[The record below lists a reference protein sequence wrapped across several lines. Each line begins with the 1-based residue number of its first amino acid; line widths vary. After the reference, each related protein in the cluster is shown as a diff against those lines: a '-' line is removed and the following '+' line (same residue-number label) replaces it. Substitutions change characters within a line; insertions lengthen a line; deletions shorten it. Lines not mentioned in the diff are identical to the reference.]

1 MGFVLCRRGYISL
14 RIDRILQGLPR
25 NVSTCCDWK
34 GTAARIVIRIVCD
47 VSVLF
52 GANGGKVRIR
62 RRGRNCHPSWV
73 DRHLLALSARHILYG
88 QYFEDTEDSGIAIG
102 EVSGGYLLV

>member
-52 GANGGKVRIR
+52 GANGGESTDTKERKK
-62 RRGRNCHPSWV
+62 
-73 DRHLLALSARHILYG
+73 LSSFLG
-88 QYFEDTEDSGIAIG
+88 GSSSLGVIG
-102 EVSGGYLLV
+102 KAYPLRSVF